1 MMRRRIIIA
10 VLLVATLI
18 AAWFAPPD
26 SEKGVV
32 APSIRPVSS
41 SALPDPARN
50 SSETTAAPV
59 EVLTIKPRNGEE
71 EDSVLFS
78 PTQWEKPQE
87 VEKVEPPP
95 EPQAPPLPFKL
106 LGRYIENGV
115 TGFFLSHND
124 QNLVVR
130 EGDMIADLYKF
141 EGEKEGGL
149 HFLYL
154 PLKKQQTLE
163 IGALK

>member
-1 MMRRRIIIA
+1 MRRRIIIA

-18 AAWFAPPD
+18 AAWFAPD

-32 APSIRPVSS
+32 APSVRPVSTN
-41 SALPDPARN
+41 ALPEPVRN
-50 SSETTAAPV
+50 STEAIAAPI

-71 EDSVLFS
+71 EDSQLFS
-78 PTQWEKPQE
+78 STQWEKPQV

-106 LGRYIENGV
+106 LGRYVENGV
-115 TGFFLSHND
+115 TGFFLTHND

-141 EGEKEGGL
+141 EGEKGGVL